1 MMTQRKVASIT
12 TFALSGVLMFGLAAT
27 VRAGGAGD
35 AAKGKEIFEGNMCA
49 QCHNVTGAEGG
60 VGPTMKGLFKRKTL
74 KNGNAVSDAN
84 VLAQINKGGNGMP
97 PYETTLSDEDK
108 ANVLA
113 YLHSL

>member
-1 MMTQRKVASIT
+1 MTLNKKVSLT
-12 TFALSGVLMFGLAAT
+12 TFALSGVLVFGLAAT

-35 AAKGKEIFEGNMCA
+35 AAKGKDVFEGNMCA
-49 QCHNVTGAEGG
+49 QCHNITGAEGG

-74 KNGNAVSDAN
+74 KNGSPVSDAS
-84 VLAQINKGGNGMP
+84 VLAQINKGGGGMP
-97 PYETTLSDEDK
+97 PYETTLSADDK

>member
-1 MMTQRKVASIT
+1 MTHRKLASIT
-12 TFALSGVLMFGLAAT
+12 SLALSGIFAFGLATT

-35 AAKGKEIFEGNMCA
+35 AAKGKDTFEGNMCA

-74 KNGNAVSDAN
+74 KNGNPVNDAN
-84 VLAQINKGGNGMP
+84 VLGQINKGGGGMP
-97 PYETTLSDEDK
+97 PYESTLSADDK

>member
-1 MMTQRKVASIT
+1 MTHRKLASVT
-12 TFALSGVLMFGLAAT
+12 TFTLSGVLLFGLAAS
-27 VRAGGAGD
+27 VRAGAGD
-35 AAKGKEIFEGNMCA
+35 AAKGKDVFEGNMCA

-74 KNGNAVSDAN
+74 KNGTAVSDAS
-84 VLAQINKGGNGMP
+84 VLAQINKGGGGMP
-97 PYETTLSDEDK
+97 PYETTLSADDK

>member
-1 MMTQRKVASIT
+1 MTQSRKISLT
-12 TFALSGVLMFGLAAT
+12 TFALSGVLVFGLAAT

-35 AAKGKEIFEGNMCA
+35 AAKGKDVFEGNMCA
-49 QCHNVTGAEGG
+49 QCHNITGAEGG

-74 KNGNAVSDAN
+74 KNGKPVNDAN
-84 VLAQINKGGNGMP
+84 VLAQINAGGGGMP
-97 PYETTLSDEDK
+97 PYETTLSADDK